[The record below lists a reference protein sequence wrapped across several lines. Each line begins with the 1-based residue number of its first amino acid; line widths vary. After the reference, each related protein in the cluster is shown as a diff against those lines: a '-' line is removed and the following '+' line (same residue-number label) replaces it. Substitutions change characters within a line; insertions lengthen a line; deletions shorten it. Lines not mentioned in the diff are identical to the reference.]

1 LNGQPLRQIQVK
13 GWSNLQSFVWA
24 ADGKGLFVTAGIRN
38 GMEILHVDLQGNAHA
53 LWENTGATGET
64 LAFPSLD
71 GHHLA
76 FNGWTTSGNM
86 WMLEN
91 Y

>member
-1 LNGQPLRQIQVK
+1 
-13 GWSNLQSFVWA
+13 
-24 ADGKGLFVTAGIRN
+24 
-38 GMEILHVDLQGNAHA
+38 

>member
-13 GWSNLQSFVWA
+13 GWTNLRSFVWA

-38 GMEILHVDLQGNAHA
+38 GMELLHVDLQGNAHA

-64 LAFPSLD
+64 LGFPSPD
-71 GHHLA
+71 GRHLA
-76 FNGWTTSGNM
+76 FNGWTTNGNM

>member
-1 LNGQPLRQIQVK
+1 LR
-13 GWSNLQSFVWA
+13 SFVWA

-38 GMEILHVDLQGNAHA
+38 GMELLHVDLQGNAHA

-64 LAFPSLD
+64 LGFPSPD
-71 GHHLA
+71 GRHLA
-76 FNGWTTSGNM
+76 FNGWTTNGNM